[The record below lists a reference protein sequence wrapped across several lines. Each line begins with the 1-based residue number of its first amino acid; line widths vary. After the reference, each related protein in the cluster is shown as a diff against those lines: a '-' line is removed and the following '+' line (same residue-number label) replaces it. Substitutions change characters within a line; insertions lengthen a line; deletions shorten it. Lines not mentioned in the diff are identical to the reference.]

1 MLIKVVNSVAG
12 ENSIERNKNRRSL
25 ILGNKNNANNLIN
38 KLYSSRNESEFK
50 NVLTNEVLYE
60 LISDDLI
67 SKLYKSKLTSEQ
79 FLEWYTTR
87 GQEGFWD
94 LIKRYKLYEEW

>member
-1 MLIKVVNSVAG
+1 MLIRVTSNVEGNNV
-12 ENSIERNKNRRSL
+12 IEKNKCRRNM
-25 ILGNKNNANNLIN
+25 ILGNRNNANILIN

-60 LISDDLI
+60 MLSDDLI
-67 SKLYKSKLTSEQ
+67 SKLYKSKLTADQ